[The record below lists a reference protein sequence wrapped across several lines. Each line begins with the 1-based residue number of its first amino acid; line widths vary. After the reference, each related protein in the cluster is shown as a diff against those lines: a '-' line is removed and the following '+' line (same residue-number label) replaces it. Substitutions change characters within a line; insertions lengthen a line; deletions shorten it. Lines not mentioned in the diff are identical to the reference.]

1 MHLVPPAYCYTVGS
15 FRMSRVRIGT
25 VTERTERTAVRR
37 KQDGSRWLTS
47 RWLTSAC
54 HHPAGRSSRDV
65 SPYEMCHLTRPPR
78 PNACQTSAL
87 LPPPTTSPISARNP
101 LVPSRARS
109 LRNLL
114 VSGNECGRVF
124 PAGVGPGSPS
134 RDAANWLPS
143 RFSLSVET
151 RRRYGWLRMMVFPGA
166 RLFPS
171 PNLVPFGRVAARERQ
186 GALSRRAW

>member
-87 LPPPTTSPISARNP
+87 LPPPTTSPISARTGREKSPCVLRGLSTLTINTINTVEYRAS
-101 LVPSRARS
+101 LLYSRARLS
-109 LRNLL
+109 LQSHQGSSLL
-114 VSGNECGRVF
+114 EIRIMG
-124 PAGVGPGSPS
+124 
-134 RDAANWLPS
+134 
-143 RFSLSVET
+143 
-151 RRRYGWLRMMVFPGA
+151 
-166 RLFPS
+166 
-171 PNLVPFGRVAARERQ
+171 
-186 GALSRRAW
+186 SRRAQHV

>member
-1 MHLVPPAYCYTVGS
+1 MRQKLRETTEKEGGLERQISAQLTA
-15 FRMSRVRIGT
+15 SRVKKNDPTIRIF
-25 VTERTERTAVRR
+25 TA
-37 KQDGSRWLTS
+37 
-47 RWLTSAC
+47 
-54 HHPAGRSSRDV
+54 H
-65 SPYEMCHLTRPPR
+65 TR
-78 PNACQTSAL
+78 
-87 LPPPTTSPISARNP
+87 
-101 LVPSRARS
+101 SRARS

-171 PNLVPFGRVAARERQ
+171 PNLGPFGRVAARERQ